1 MSTGVEPGL
10 LIALLYLSAG
20 FAACSV
26 LACAVVSASGIRI
39 HGLQWLLG
47 ICLLSAGSQL
57 ATAQFHQATDVA
69 TAAEC
74 QRWMNGFASAQ
85 LFFITA
91 FIATYTRY
99 RHRRRLMIGMA
110 GFSLVLIVLTILSP
124 GGSRFVGA
132 YHAEVI
138 AFPWGERL
146 QILMGEPNPGVFYG
160 RVIVFLI
167 FLWNF
172 YRTAVHHAKVDRQGA
187 AVICTGL
194 LILMVGVAIGGLV
207 ESGDIRFIYTG
218 GFGYVILTASV
229 LVVLARKLV
238 VAHTRQRKIID
249 TLRDELSRHRE
260 TRKIV
265 HHLSYN
271 DRLTALPSRA
281 GLFERILVPI
291 EMTRLTG
298 KGFAMLHIDIDRF
311 DVINDTLGPNV
322 GDRLLQQV
330 SRRLHLLL
338 QDNDFVARLNADE
351 FICIHTHQPVAQAA
365 AQLARAIHDALRP
378 PFEIDAHTLHITA
391 SIGIACFPNDAD
403 TAENLLV
410 AADLATREAKR
421 QGRNRTQFYRPEFNT
436 AIHERLHVG
445 NALRLA
451 IERGQLELYVQ
462 PQVES
467 QSGQVVSAEAL
478 IRWHH
483 PEEGMIGPVRFIPV
497 AEEMHL
503 MNQIGAWVIQEA
515 CRIRA
520 NWRRQGINGIRL
532 AINLSAQQLR
542 DPELVNTIRQALAK
556 NGLAGNDIEMEVTES
571 MVMED
576 TDLCIE
582 RLREISAM
590 GIRLAMD
597 DFGTG
602 YSSLA
607 YLKQLPINTLKIDRS
622 FVKDIDTDSND
633 AAICATTISMA
644 RTLGM
649 DTVAE
654 GVETEAQAALL
665 RELHCERFQ
674 GYLYARPMPVAEATV
689 FVKGRLSPSER

>member
-1 MSTGVEPGL
+1 MLSGIEPGL
-10 LIALLYLSAG
+10 LILLLHLSAG
-20 FAACSV
+20 FAFCAV
-26 LACAVVSASGIRI
+26 LACLAVAASGIRI
-39 HGLQWLLG
+39 HGLPWLLVA
-47 ICLLSAGSQL
+47 CLLSAASQL
-57 ATAQFHQATDVA
+57 ATAQFHQATDVSIA
-69 TAAEC
+69 SDC

-99 RHRRRLMIGMA
+99 PHRRRLLIGMA
-110 GFSLVLIVLTILSP
+110 GLSLILLALTIHSP
-124 GGSRFVGA
+124 TGTRFIGEF
-132 YHAEVI
+132 HSEI
-138 AFPWGERL
+138 MTLPWGERL
-146 QILMGEPNPGVFYG
+146 QILVGTPNPGVFYG
-160 RVIVFLI
+160 RVMIFLI
-167 FLWNF
+167 YFWNF
-172 YRTAVHHAKVDRQGA
+172 YRTAVYHAKVDRQGA
-187 AVICTGL
+187 IVICAGL
-194 LILMVGVAIGGLV
+194 LMLMFGVAIGGFV
-207 ESGDIRFIYTG
+207 ESGEIRFIYTG
-218 GFGYVILTASV
+218 GFGYVILTASI

-238 VAHTRQRKIID
+238 VANTRQRRIID
-249 TLRDELSRHRE
+249 ALRGELSRHRE

-271 DRLTALPSRA
+271 DRLTSLPSRV

-298 KGFAMLHIDIDRF
+298 RGFAMLHIDIDRF

-330 SRRLHLLL
+330 SRRLHALI
-338 QDNDFVARLNADE
+338 QDTDFVARLNADE
-351 FICIHTHQPVAQAA
+351 FICVHTRQPVAQAA
-365 AQLARAIHDALRP
+365 SQLADSVHAGLRA
-378 PFEIDAHTLHITA
+378 PFEIDTHTLHITA
-391 SIGIACFPNDAD
+391 SIGIACFPEDAD
-403 TAENLLV
+403 TAETLLV

-421 QGRNRTQFYRPEFNT
+421 QGRNRTQFYQPGFNT
-436 AIHERLHVG
+436 AIQERMRVG
-445 NALRLA
+445 NALRVA
-451 IERGQLELYVQ
+451 IEQGQLELYVQ
-462 PQVES
+462 PQVDAG
-467 QSGQVVSAEAL
+467 SGRVVSAEAL

-483 PEEGMIGPVRFIPV
+483 PEDGMIAPVRFIPV

-503 MNQIGAWVIQEA
+503 MDKIGAWVIEEA

-520 NWRRQGINGIRL
+520 EWQRQGIVGVRL

-542 DPELVNTIRQALAK
+542 DPALLDTIRQALAQH
-556 NGLAGNDIEMEVTES
+556 GLSGGDIEMEVTES

-576 TDLCIE
+576 ADLCID
-582 RLREISAM
+582 RLRQISAM
-590 GIRLAMD
+590 GIKLAMD

-644 RTLGM
+644 KTLGM

-654 GVETEAQAALL
+654 GVETEAQASLL
-665 RELHCERFQ
+665 RELRCERFQ
-674 GYLYARPMPVAEATV
+674 GYFYARPMPVAEATA
-689 FVKGRLSPSER
+689 FVKRHLTPSER